1 MIYDRTEY
9 DVLQAKKIRDE
20 KVKTFQ
26 ELTEEEIAI
35 LERGFFTIRTIR
47 RIEEK
52 QIELRSAFNE
62 AGYYN
67 TEIDSKSWVD
77 GEIFYYGDIVRLIE
91 NNKIL
96 RDAFYILAEEI
107 GKPKARYHYEDIN
120 KIEKMLHELE
130 EAVTDMTSR
139 YRRCG
144 TFNCGG

>member
-1 MIYDRTEY
+1 M
-9 DVLQAKKIRDE
+9 
-20 KVKTFQ
+20 
-26 ELTEEEIAI
+26 TEEEIGI

-67 TEIDSKSWVD
+67 TEIASKSWVD
-77 GEIFYYGDIVRLIE
+77 GEIFYYGDLVRLIE

-107 GKPKARYHYEDIN
+107 GKPKARCHYEDIN
-120 KIEKMLHELE
+120 KIEKMLQELE
-130 EAVTDMTSR
+130 AAVTDMTSR

>member
-9 DVLQAKKIRDE
+9 DVSQAKKIRDE

-26 ELTEEEIAI
+26 ELTEEEIRI
-35 LERGFFTIRTIR
+35 LERGFVTIRTIC

-52 QIELRSAFNE
+52 QIELRRAFNE

-67 TEIDSKSWVD
+67 TEISSKSWAD
-77 GEIFYYGDIVRLIE
+77 GEIFYYGDLVRLIK
-91 NNKIL
+91 NNNIL
-96 RDAFYILAEEI
+96 RDAFYILTEEI
-107 GKPKARYHYEDIN
+107 GKPKARYHYEDVN
-120 KIEKMLHELE
+120 KIEKILHELE
-130 EAVTDMTSR
+130 VAVTDMTRR